1 MVRLLTPC
9 SILFHTGTPAENN
22 EAGNETIRTQTK
34 KGNLMNNRAA
44 HFLPR
49 LLSVITVLSLY
60 PTLLSSEKPSTTKDK
75 KQETEK
81 IIVDNNKPQ
90 PKMIVNQTKSSFQT
104 FGQEMGLSEDEIKM
118 LSHSKL

>member
-1 MVRLLTPC
+1 
-9 SILFHTGTPAENN
+9 
-22 EAGNETIRTQTK
+22 
-34 KGNLMNNRAA
+34 MNNRAA